1 MKCKQCG
8 AEIENSRCCPYC
20 GSENADYD
28 AAADAIQQDEARQN
42 IPGHGRGREVYDSDK
57 SKMVTFL
64 LALFSGPLGLHNFYT
79 GRWGRALFYM
89 VTMGFLM
96 FGWLY
101 DLFMIATNKFKDANG
116 DYIVR

>member
-42 IPGHGRGREVYDSDK
+42 IPGQGEDARSMTVIRVK
-57 SKMVTFL
+57 W
-64 LALFSGPLGLHNFYT
+64 LHFC
-79 GRWGRALFYM
+79 
-89 VTMGFLM
+89 
-96 FGWLY
+96 
-101 DLFMIATNKFKDANG
+101 
-116 DYIVR
+116 

>member
-28 AAADAIQQDEARQN
+28 AAAAVQQEAARQRKAEQ
-42 IPGHGRGREVYDSDK
+42 GKGRDIHDSEK
-57 SKMVTFL
+57 SKTVAFL

-79 GRWGRALFYM
+79 CLLYTSCWASAVMCLPSMRLARW
-89 VTMGFLM
+89 
-96 FGWLY
+96 
-101 DLFMIATNKFKDANG
+101 ITNSKS
-116 DYIVR
+116 V

>member
-8 AEIENSRCCPYC
+8 AEIENSKCCPYC

-28 AAADAIQQDEARQN
+28 AAAAVQQEAARQRKAEQ
-42 IPGHGRGREVYDSDK
+42 GKGRDIHDSEK
-57 SKMVTFL
+57 SKTVAFL

-79 GRWGRALFYM
+79 GKWGRALLYM
-89 VTMGFLM
+89 ITIGFLM
-96 FGWLY
+96 FGWFY
-101 DLFMIATNKFKDANG
+101 DMFMIATNRFKDANG

>member
-1 MKCKQCG
+1 MVQKLKT
-8 AEIENSRCCPYC
+8 
-20 GSENADYD
+20 
-28 AAADAIQQDEARQN
+28 ADAVRTAAVRMRIMMQQRMQYSRMKQDR
-42 IPGHGRGREVYDSDK
+42 IYPDRGEDASDK

>member
-20 GSENADYD
+20 GSENTDYD
-28 AAADAIQQDEARQN
+28 VAMDAVQQEAVRQKKTEQ
-42 IPGHGRGREVYDSDK
+42 GKGREIHDSDK

-64 LALFSGPLGLHNFYT
+64 L
-79 GRWGRALFYM
+79 YM
-89 VTMGFLM
+89 VTMGFFML
-96 FGWLY
+96 GWFY